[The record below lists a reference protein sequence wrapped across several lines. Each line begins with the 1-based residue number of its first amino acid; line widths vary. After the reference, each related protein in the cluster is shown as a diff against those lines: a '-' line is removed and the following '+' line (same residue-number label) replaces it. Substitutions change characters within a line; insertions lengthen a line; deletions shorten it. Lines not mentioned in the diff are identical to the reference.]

1 MTKDEALTMCL
12 EYIETDKHERKYVRH
27 SIKAALEQAE
37 PPPEWEAINNI
48 IAEYGLQAID
58 FVADW
63 KAAQRKPLTDD
74 EIDAL
79 ANNIRTA
86 DPVTWWRQLARDVEN
101 AHNIKEKP

>member
-27 SIKAALEQAE
+27 AIKAALEQAE

-63 KAAQRKPLTDD
+63 KAAQRKPLTHIQT
-74 EIDAL
+74 EA
-79 ANNIRTA
+79 
-86 DPVTWWRQLARDVEN
+86 
-101 AHNIKEKP
+101 AHGIKEQS